1 MKNSINILIIL
12 LPSIIACLLLIVLI
26 SIYAED
32 TAKEYKDIITNR
44 EYIYVNKGYNVTFNN
59 IETSGTTILKD
70 KHVNYF
76 ILVDSVTLSKR
87 FISLNQ

>member
-1 MKNSINILIIL
+1 MRDFTIAIIICL
-12 LPSIIACLLLIVLI
+12 LSIIICLSLVIVITI
-26 SIYAED
+26 SASE

-44 EYIYVNKGYNVTFNN
+44 DYIYVNKGYNVTFNN
-59 IETSGTTILKD
+59 TVQSGTIILKD

-87 FISLNQ
+87 FVSLNK